1 MRPMK
6 LPLLAERPLLFGC
19 WSSPFCPIQGAT
31 MMVSLLREDGIVSMC
46 RYIVWEVHEE
56 MLFVGPVT
64 AVTFEQL
71 LMLRTSRIEEA

>member
-1 MRPMK
+1 
-6 LPLLAERPLLFGC
+6 
-19 WSSPFCPIQGAT
+19 